1 MKTFKFI
8 TNNLT
13 HNSIGLKG
21 ERNYYV
27 TGYISTDEIDRA
39 NEVVT
44 REAMKSMVSQIKAG
58 NVKLDIEHSTFTGE
72 NDIPVGKIV
81 DSGIDEKGVWV
92 KCTLNKAHSRFNE
105 YWKSIKNGF
114 LDAFSIAYKPL
125 TVVREFVKGV
135 EVTLLKSV
143 ELLNVAITGNP
154 ICRGAK
160 MTESFYKSLKY
171 LNENTKSGGINMV
184 EEVNE
189 KVEVVE
195 KPEEVKVEET
205 IVEEPKVEEV
215 VEPVVEPEK
224 VEPVV
229 EPKINP
235 LDAIKSLQNEI
246 VSLKS
251 SNKELDTQ
259 LKSLIQKIKT
269 PVLKA
274 KVESKEEIIQ
284 KRVVSDKVFSPLDYI

>member
-1 MKTFKFI
+1 MKTFKFV
-8 TNNLT
+8 TNKFDY
-13 HNSIGLKG
+13 SVIGLKG
-21 ERNYYV
+21 EREYFV
-27 TGYISTDEIDRA
+27 KGYISTDEIDRS

-44 REAMKSMVSQIKAG
+44 REAMTDMVTQIKSG
-58 NVKLDIEHSTFTGE
+58 NVKLDIEHSTFRGE

-125 TVVREFVKGV
+125 TVAREFVKGV

-143 ELLNVAITGNP
+143 VLLNVAITGNP
-154 ICRGAK
+154 ICMGAK

-215 VEPVVEPEK
+215 VEEVVEPEK

-229 EPKINP
+229 EQKINP

-246 VSLKS
+246 ASLKS

-274 KVESKEEIIQ
+274 KVENKEEIIQ
-284 KRVVSDKVFSPLDYI
+284 NRIVSDKVFSPLDYI